1 MRSIGVGTCSAMA
14 RLGAMVT
21 PYIAQVYILL
31 LTFVNIH
38 ILNCYYY
45 IVKVLLKSSFTTSII
60 IYISAALLAAI
71 ASSLLPIETKGRDM
85 KESVEKD

>member
-21 PYIAQVYILL
+21 PYIAQVYIL